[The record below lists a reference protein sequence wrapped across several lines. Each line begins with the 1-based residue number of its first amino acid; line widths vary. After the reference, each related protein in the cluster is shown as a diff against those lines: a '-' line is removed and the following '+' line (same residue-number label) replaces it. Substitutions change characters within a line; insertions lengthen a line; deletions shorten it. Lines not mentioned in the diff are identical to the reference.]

1 MDFGLSTQ
9 QLNVI
14 SALSSGASTTAAAD
28 QAGVHRNTIA
38 YWRRNHLPFQQ
49 ALSHAQ
55 YDRAMLFR
63 EKAEELADLALQTI
77 EDILRDPQAPASV
90 RLRAALAIIQTA
102 STPPEPKKQV
112 TLEIEKIKLVNNPE
126 PQTLEATGP
135 IPSLRDLM
143 HPDPAASP
151 AQHKNAQSCPN
162 ASAVSRPG
170 AALHAQTLNEN
181 AQPDSCPGDSPV
193 GSGENPSGVHKFAQS
208 RPPVQSR
215 STSAPA
221 CASAENPSA
230 MHEFAQTVRRTGP
243 KIGRNDSCPCGSGKK
258 YKKCC
263 IGKPHAVAA

>member
-28 QAGVHRNTIA
+28 QAGVHRNTVA
-38 YWRRNHLPFQQ
+38 YWRRNHLPFQH

-63 EKAEELADLALQTI
+63 EKAEDLADLAIQTI

-126 PQTLEATGP
+126 PQTLDASGP
-135 IPSLRDLM
+135 LPSLRDLM
-143 HPDPAASP
+143 HPDPAGST
-151 AQHKNAQSCPN
+151 AQHKNAQSCPESSPVHDATAPDPRN
-162 ASAVSRPG
+162 
-170 AALHAQTLNEN
+170 LHKNAQTTITPDPAPSPSLG
-181 AQPDSCPGDSPV
+181 AQ
-193 GSGENPSGVHKFAQS
+193 NPH
-208 RPPVQSR
+208 
-215 STSAPA
+215 
-221 CASAENPSA
+221 NN
-230 MHEFAQTVRRTGP
+230 AQTVRRDHP
-243 KIGRNDSCPCGSGKK
+243 KIGRNETCPCGSGRK

-263 IGKPHAVAA
+263 LDRDNNHALRAAA